1 MPKGDN
7 WTKEEDSDYQTKRSS
22 KLLADVKEWRSKREY
37 IRILISSNP
46 LVVKEIDK
54 VKYDRL
60 EKEGKLYKLYER

>member
-7 WTKEEDSDYQTKRSS
+7 WTKEEDSDYLTQRSS

-37 IRILISSNP
+37 VRILISTRP